1 MLDSR
6 FEEWKIHQTE
16 GAEYVPNLARPNVPD
31 VGGDPTIGAFNVLNY
46 FTTMGSRGAN
56 NAVEFQRQGDKIV
69 SAIIEADADVLGLM
83 EIKNNDPNQHLDPAP
98 AINARKPG
106 PRAIDSLTS

>member
-1 MLDSR
+1 MLDFR

-16 GAEYVPNLARPNVPD
+16 GAEYVPNLARPNAPD

-56 NAVEFQRQGDKIV
+56 NAEEFQRQEDKIV
-69 SAIIEADADVLGLM
+69 SAILEMGAAVLGLM
-83 EIKNNDPNQHLDPAP
+83 EIEKT
-98 AINARKPG
+98 RKSQST
-106 PRAIDSLTS
+106 R